1 MDLKQLKTFI
11 CVAEAGSLS
20 RASDRLR
27 IAQPALSRHIKLL
40 EADIGVELFVR
51 HVRGMD
57 LTEPGKELLQRVAGL
72 VRQLDQSVQDVQSM
86 RSEVKGNVAI
96 GLMPTV
102 TSVLAVPL
110 VERVNRELPDVSL
123 RLVEGYSGHL
133 VEWLQRGDVDIS
145 FLYGPS
151 TDFHLR
157 SLELLYEPISLVSP
171 IGAFPDSQQTVSL
184 TDAAALP
191 LAMPSH
197 PHGMRIVLDA
207 ACEKAGIK
215 LTPALVGDS
224 YHVLKSIVSGGV
236 YHTLLPKSAIQGEV
250 RAGHVEARDLVSPAV
265 NRQLILAMPSDRT
278 NTRAT
283 DAVVAIVKKEI
294 AKMIDDGDWVAVAAA
309 DLANRH

>member
-27 IAQPALSRHIKLL
+27 VAQPALSRHIKLL
-40 EADIGVELFVR
+40 ESDIGVELFVR

-57 LTEPGKELLQRVAGL
+57 LTEPGKELLSRVSGL

-110 VERVNRELPDVSL
+110 VERVDRELPDVSL

-151 TDFHLR
+151 ADFHLR
-157 SLELLYEPISLVSP
+157 SLELLYEPIALVSP
-171 IGAFPDSQQTVSL
+171 PGFFPKSQ
-184 TDAAALP
+184 TDVTLAEVAKLP
-191 LAMPSH
+191 LALPSH

-207 ACEKAGIK
+207 AYEKAGIK

-224 YHVLKSIVSGGV
+224 YHVLKSIVGGGV
-236 YHTLLPKSAIQGEV
+236 YHTLLPMSAIQSEV
-250 RAGHVEARDLVSPAV
+250 RSGHVEARELVSPTV

-294 AKMIDDGDWVAVAAA
+294 SRMIKDGDWAAVAAS
-309 DLANRH
+309 DLTQVH